1 MKGLTT
7 LVALV
12 VLGGGAAAEAQ
23 KAPAV
28 KVGLEVLA
36 AEGGGLLKGRQVGL
50 IAHAASVTADGRHSI
65 DVLRAAGVNVVRI
78 FSPERAVRVRGAAW
92 DKVAHNLDGT
102 PWSDRR
108 QSAAQTWADV
118 GTKLPVQGLFG
129 DKAWLK
135 VDDLKGMDALVF
147 DLQDA
152 GTRTFTIT
160 GLMVLGMEA
169 AAAAGIDFVVL
180 DRPNPLGG
188 ELVQGPVADGWGGRQ
203 TTLTTVAPGP
213 LLPGLTVGEMARVV
227 NARREGQG
235 RLHVVPM
242 KGWKRGM
249 LWPDTG
255 RAWPVPSP
263 NLRTFGAAVAYGG
276 VALVE
281 ATTAS
286 EGRGTES
293 PFQLVGA
300 PGLDGAPL
308 VSAAAPGFTLTA
320 ATFTPHRSTAAANP
334 KHSGAA
340 CQGVKVAVSQPR
352 AARPYQLGIALLR
365 ALHGQGAVQWKSP
378 TALDDLLGTRKV
390 RAAIE
395 RGDSVGAIVAADAAE
410 HDAFQKERLKAL
422 LY

>member
-1 MKGLTT
+1 MKGF
-7 LVALV
+7 VAVSAAAALL
-12 VLGGGAAAEAQ
+12 LGGGSAHAQ

-36 AEGGGLLKGRQVGL
+36 AEGGGILKGRKVGL
-50 IAHAASVTADGRHSI
+50 MAHASSVTSDGRHSI
-65 DVLRAAGVNVVRI
+65 DVLRAAGVNVVRV

-92 DKVAHNLDGT
+92 DKVAHNQDGT

-108 QSAAQTWADV
+108 QSAVQTWADV
-118 GTKLPVQGLFG
+118 GTKIPVQGLFG
-129 DKAWLK
+129 DRAWLK
-135 VDDLKGMDALVF
+135 AEDLKGMDALVF
-147 DLQDA
+147 DLQDS

-213 LLPGLTVGEMARVV
+213 LMPGLTVGELARDP
-227 NARREGQG
+227 
-235 RLHVVPM
+235 L
-242 KGWKRGM
+242 
-249 LWPDTG
+249 T
-255 RAWPVPSP
+255 S
-263 NLRTFGAAVAYGG
+263 
-276 VALVE
+276 
-281 ATTAS
+281 AS
-286 EGRGTES
+286 
-293 PFQLVGA
+293 
-300 PGLDGAPL
+300 
-308 VSAAAPGFTLTA
+308 APGFTLTP
-320 ATFTPHRSTAAANP
+320 ATFTPQRSTAAANP
-334 KHSGAA
+334 KHSGTA
-340 CQGVKVAVSQPR
+340 CQGVKVAVSQAR

-365 ALHGQGAVQWKSP
+365 ALHGQGGVQWKSP

-410 HDAFQKERLKAL
+410 HEAFQKERLKAI